1 MPSTPHP
8 VRRQSAA
15 VYRRR
20 RIAVGLGLLL
30 VIVVIAMI
38 VGRLS
43 SSSGAEN
50 DPAAVAA
57 ATSTPAPTSDTD
69 DAKTDPADAADETT
83 IEECD
88 PAMLEVEALTDAD
101 EYQADV
107 QPMLSFRITNTGTDV
122 CTANVGTST
131 QVYTISTGTDV
142 VWTSTDCQEEPA
154 DQLLTLEP
162 NTPVSSTPFAW
173 ERVRSSTDTCDID
186 DREPVVGGGAT
197 YSLAVEAAGSPSLE
211 PKSFLLY

>member
-20 RIAVGLGLLL
+20 RIVVGLGLLL
-30 VIVVIAMI
+30 AILAMVLI
-38 VGRLS
+38 VGRLT

-50 DPAAVAA
+50 DPAGGTASAV
-57 ATSTPAPTSDTD
+57 STPAPTSD
-69 DAKTDPADAADETT
+69 PADEQEDAT

-88 PAMLEVEALTDAD
+88 PALLEVEAVTDAD

-107 QPMLSFRITNTGTDV
+107 QPKLSFRITNTGTDV

-131 QVYTISTGTDV
+131 QVYTISTGPDV
-142 VWTSTDCQEEPA
+142 VWTSTDCQEDPT

-162 NTPVSSTPFAW
+162 NTPVSSTPFPW
-173 ERVRSSTDTCDID
+173 ERVRSSTDTCDLD
-186 DREPVVGGGAT
+186 EREPVVAEGAT
-197 YSLAVEAAGSPSLE
+197 YILEVEAAGSPSLE
-211 PKSFLLY
+211 PKTFLLY